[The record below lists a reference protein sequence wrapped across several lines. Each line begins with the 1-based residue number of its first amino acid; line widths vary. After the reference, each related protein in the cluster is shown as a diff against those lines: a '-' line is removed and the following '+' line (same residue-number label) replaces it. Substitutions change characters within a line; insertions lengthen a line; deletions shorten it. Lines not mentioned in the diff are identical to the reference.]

1 MDNAFYLSG
10 QRVKSAAFQQF
21 PGRREKR
28 TSEKVPL
35 LGGGLPAIALHI
47 RYDRIENLQSQLLEK
62 KSVLMGQP
70 FGNTPVHPVP
80 EHTDFL
86 QRHVRVLQHE
96 VFQGQ

>member
-70 FGNTPVHPVP
+70 LETRPSI
-80 EHTDFL
+80 
-86 QRHVRVLQHE
+86 R
-96 VFQGQ
+96 FQNIRISFKGMSGSAA